1 MMTTT
6 NAMLEVFTTAAINA
20 GRVIM
25 DVYRQHPEV
34 RYKEDSSPVTIAD
47 EMAEAVIAE
56 ALTSTYPEIPMIAE
70 EACAAGY
77 MPDTSAGQFF
87 LVDPLDGTKEFVNRR
102 EDFTVN
108 IALIVEGRPMAGVVY
123 APARGVLYRG
133 DSSGAEKLLIGQSGE
148 VSSRS
153 PIAVRS
159 CPEKP
164 IAVAS
169 RSHNSPDTLAF
180 LDKEGVAD
188 YRSVGSSLKFC
199 LVAEGEADIY
209 PRFGRTMEW
218 DTAAGDAVVRAAGGS
233 TVSKDGEPLVYGKR
247 NQSNDSDFAN
257 SDFICWGHK

>member
-1 MMTTT
+1 MTTT
-6 NAMLEVFTTAAINA
+6 DAMLEVFTAAAIKA
-20 GRVIM
+20 GGVIM
-25 DVYRQHPEV
+25 DVYRDKPEV
-34 RYKEDSSPVTIAD
+34 RYKDDSSPVTIAD

-56 ALTSTYPEIPMIAE
+56 ALTTAYPDIPMIAE

-77 MPDTSAGQFF
+77 MPDTSAGRFF
-87 LVDPLDGTKEFVNRR
+87 LVDPLDGTKEFVNRS

-108 IALIVEGRPMAGVVY
+108 IALIVEGRPIAGVVF

-133 DSSGAEKLLIGQSGE
+133 NGSGAEKLIVGADGDI
-148 VSSRS
+148 VSRS
-153 PIAVRS
+153 PIAVRA

-218 DTAAGDAVVRAAGGS
+218 DTAAGDAVVRAAGGK
-233 TVSKDGEPLVYGKR
+233 TVGKNGEPLVYGKR
-247 NQSNDSDFAN
+247 NQTTDSDFAN